1 MRLMEYLTPTGS
13 FDLFMDNYFTSFRLF
28 VHLSTLKLTTLKQEV
43 RSTKIGYGNTLSL
56 ETNSCIK
63 RNLATLNIAAHAKQK
78 RCVTC
83 VAG

>member
-1 MRLMEYLTPTGS
+1 MEYLTPTGS

-28 VHLSTLKLTTLKQEV
+28 VRLSTLKLTTLKQEV
-43 RSTKIGYGNTLSL
+43 RSSKIGYGNTLSL
-56 ETNSCIK
+56 GTNTSKK

-78 RCVTC
+78 RCATC